1 MNILITGSNGFI
13 GKNLSQ
19 KLKKKYEIYYL
30 TRSKFYSRKKNKI
43 KCDLLKKN
51 HINLLMKEKLKLDI
65 IIHAASKLASSS
77 NLENISLIKNNILIY
92 ENLSLVINKFNPKQ
106 VINLSSIAIYPNKD
120 GVYDETSQ
128 VRPSI
133 NNDCLYGLS
142 KFIGENILDFKCSKS
157 NILNLRIA
165 QVYGS
170 GMRSDRIYEI
180 MKKQLKD
187 KNTINVYG
195 MGRRVSGFIHIDSLV
210 SKIKFCIK
218 KKLDGIFNIGD
229 ENLSYKQLAKKIII
243 KYGNINSQIKFLDKG
258 VNSKTFINFKKLKR
272 MEKKN

>member
-1 MNILITGSNGFI
+1 MNILITGTKGFI

-19 KLKKKYEIYYL
+19 ELNKKYKIYYL
-30 TRSKFYSRKKNKI
+30 SRSEFYSRKKNKI
-43 KCDLLKKN
+43 KCDLSKKK
-51 HINLLMKEKLKLDI
+51 HIKLLIKEKLKLDI
-65 IIHAASKLASSS
+65 IIHTASKIASSS
-77 NLENISLIKNNILIY
+77 NLESISLIKHNILIY
-92 ENLSLVINKFNPKQ
+92 ENLVLVINKFNPKQ
-106 VINLSSIAIYPNKD
+106 VINLSSISVYPNKN
-120 GVYDETSQ
+120 GVFDETSQ

-142 KFIGENILDFKCSKS
+142 KFIGENILDFKCFKS

-187 KNTINVYG
+187 KNIINVFG

-218 KKLDGIFNIGD
+218 KNLKGIFNVGD
-229 ENLSYKQLAKKIII
+229 KNLSYKQLAQKVIVES
-243 KYGNINSQIKFLDKG
+243 GNLNSQIKLLDEG
-258 VNSKTFINFKKLKR
+258 VNSKTFINFTKLKR

>member
-1 MNILITGSNGFI
+1 MNILITGTNGFI

-19 KLKKKYEIYYL
+19 KLKKKYKIYYL
-30 TRSKFYSRKKNKI
+30 TKNEFYSRKKNRI
-43 KCDLLKKN
+43 KCDLLKKK
-51 HINLLMKEKLKLDI
+51 HINLLIKEKLKLDI
-65 IIHAASKLASSS
+65 IIHTASILASSS
-77 NLENISLIKNNILIY
+77 TLESISLLKHNILIY
-92 ENLSLVINKFNPKQ
+92 ENLVLVINKFNPKQ
-106 VINLSSIAIYPNKD
+106 VINLSSIAVYPNKD
-120 GVYDETSQ
+120 GVFDETSQ
-128 VRPSI
+128 VRPSV

-170 GMRSDRIYEI
+170 GMRSDRTYEI

-187 KNTINVYG
+187 KNTISVYG

-218 KKLDGIFNIGD
+218 KNLNGIFNVGD
-229 ENLSYKQLAKKIII
+229 ENLSYKQLAQKVIVES
-243 KYGNINSQIKFLDKG
+243 GNLNSQIKLLDEG
-258 VNSKTFINFKKLKR
+258 VNSKTFINFTKLKR
-272 MEKKN
+272 MEKKK